1 MIIRQ
6 RVLPNA
12 RLNDNVGI
20 WEGSI
25 VYEVL
30 YLVFKAKAIVLRFQ
44 VGGMGLG
51 MGVRPRGLMKPLEH
65 RLSYACVGAIP
76 RSENS
81 WRAFF
86 G

>member
-30 YLVFKAKAIVLRFQ
+30 YLVFKVEAIVDF
-44 VGGMGLG
+44 VAKF
-51 MGVRPRGLMKPLEH
+51 LM
-65 RLSYACVGAIP
+65 
-76 RSENS
+76 
-81 WRAFF
+81 
-86 G
+86 

>member
-12 RLNDNVGI
+12 RLGDDIGI

-30 YLVFKAKAIVLRFQ
+30 YFMFEAEAIVGF
-44 VGGMGLG
+44 MAKF
-51 MGVRPRGLMKPLEH
+51 LMEVTILIKVPSRRYRIRH
-65 RLSYACVGAIP
+65 RCGI
-76 RSENS
+76 
-81 WRAFF
+81 
-86 G
+86 